1 MNRPFFLFLNVLVIA
16 TCGLVYELL
25 AAAVASYLLGDSILQ
40 FSTVIGVYLFA
51 MGVGSFLSRY
61 ITRGVVLR
69 FIQKL
74 MLNGTL
80 FLIFAVI
87 GLIAWVER
95 DDLKDCAD
103 TCKCKVVGFDVEIPA
118 DKNPNCPQD

>member
-1 MNRPFFLFLNVLVIA
+1 M
-16 TCGLVYELL
+16 L
-25 AAAVASYLLGDSILQ
+25 AAQLPSWANSDNLQ
-40 FSTVIGVYLFA
+40 WIALVVIGA
-51 MGVGSFLSRY
+51 MVVLMLL
-61 ITRGVVLR
+61 VLR

-74 MLNGTL
+74 MLKGTL

>member
-1 MNRPFFLFLNVLVIA
+1 M
-16 TCGLVYELL
+16 L
-25 AAAVASYLLGDSILQ
+25 AAQLPSWANSDNLQWIALG
-40 FSTVIGVYLFA
+40 VIGVMVVL
-51 MGVGSFLSRY
+51 MLL
-61 ITRGVVLR
+61 VLR

-74 MLNGTL
+74 MLKGTL

-95 DDLKDCAD
+95 ADLKDCAD
-103 TCKCKVVGFDVEIPA
+103 TCKCKVVGFEVEIPT